1 MNLDLLDDV
10 DGQLVQ
16 IEVLSMIEAGARE
29 RGDLELANDAAF
41 RRSQLEADRADGV
54 DQMIRLSGEAF
65 GGYLVQ
71 PFYPIRAMLI
81 LIIIGTVVRW
91 IARLTPQLSRHSLVW
106 DLSPALA
113 TADATAPVPVAS
125 RGVDE
130 PELPRGA
137 AAHDQLLWLSKAL
150 AIGARALSD
159 TIRAAVRLR
168 PRDIPEQRR
177 DDLAA
182 YATAFLAGG
191 EWLAYK
197 VLFALFII
205 GLANANPTFKQ
216 LVEAVR

>member
-1 MNLDLLDDV
+1 
-10 DGQLVQ
+10 
-16 IEVLSMIEAGARE
+16 
-29 RGDLELANDAAF
+29 
-41 RRSQLEADRADGV
+41 
-54 DQMIRLSGEAF
+54 MIRLSGEAF

-91 IARLTPQLSRHSLVW
+91 IARLHAPAQSAQLGLGPQPGIGYGRRGGACARRV
-106 DLSPALA
+106 ARRRRA
-113 TADATAPVPVAS
+113 RTAPSP
-125 RGVDE
+125 
-130 PELPRGA
+130 

-150 AIGARALSD
+150 ATGARALAD